1 MTRAIEATQLVLVK
15 GNTRIL
21 DVDAFAV
28 DRSEVVALV
37 GPNGAGKSSL
47 LQCLAL
53 LQKPSSGRVIV
64 GGVAADRRNA
74 LSLRRKMAVVFQESL
89 LLDGT
94 VIDNVM
100 SGLRLRGVPRSEA
113 EDRAYMWMK
122 RLGIDRLAGRP
133 ARLLSG
139 GESQRASLARAFVLE
154 PEVLFL
160 DEPFTALDYPT
171 RLALLWDMRELLRS
185 TAVTAVFVT
194 HDPTEIPYLTDK
206 VYAMLQGR
214 IIRSG
219 SVEEL
224 FGHVPMTPKIQIPWE
239 VRGGK

>member
-1 MTRAIEATQLVLVK
+1 VTRAVEARQLKLVR
-15 GNTRIL
+15 GNVRIL
-21 DVDAFAV
+21 DVEAFGV

-53 LQKPSSGRVIV
+53 LQKPSSGQVVI
-64 GGVAADRRNA
+64 GGVVANRKNA

-89 LLDGT
+89 LLDAS
-94 VIDNVM
+94 VIDNVT

-113 EDRAYMWMK
+113 EDRAYHWMK
-122 RLGIDRLAGRP
+122 RLGIDRLARRP

-139 GESQRASLARAFVLE
+139 GESQRTSLARAFVLE

-171 RLALLWDMRELLRS
+171 RLALLWDMRDLLQS
-185 TAVTAVFVT
+185 TAVTTVFVT
-194 HDPTEIPYLTDK
+194 HDPSEIPYLTDK
-206 VYAMLQGR
+206 VYVMLNGR
-214 IIRSG
+214 IVRSG
-219 SVEEL
+219 SVKDL
-224 FGHVPMTPKIQIPWE
+224 FGHVPVTPKIKIPWE
-239 VRGGK
+239 AGFC